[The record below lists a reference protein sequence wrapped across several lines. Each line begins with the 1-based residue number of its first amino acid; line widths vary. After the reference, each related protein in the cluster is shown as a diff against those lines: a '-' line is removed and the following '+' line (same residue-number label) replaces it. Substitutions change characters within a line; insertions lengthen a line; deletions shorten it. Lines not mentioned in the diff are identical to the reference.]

1 MIQNTVYFKSRPSQ
15 LINLETYLLTIL
27 AVPAIMLVD
36 EILKQQLLFS
46 LISEKLAVHIYRFP
60 VYLGAYVLLNAAYQV
75 LRVYCIRY
83 EIDSEEL
90 RHYSGI
96 FRRKHEY
103 VELYRIKDF
112 RVERPLVYRMF
123 GFGNLIIY
131 TSDKTTPI
139 FRLDAIRNPEE
150 KYKILRGLVELNR
163 REKHVFEVD

>member
-1 MIQNTVYFKSRPSQ
+1 V
-15 LINLETYLLTIL
+15 LTIL
-27 AVPAIMLVD
+27 AVPAIMLMD
-36 EILKQQLLFS
+36 EILKQQLPFS

-60 VYLGAYVLLNAAYQV
+60 IYLGAYILLNLAYKVLL
-75 LRVYCIRY
+75 VYCIRY
-83 EIDSEEL
+83 EIDAEEL
-90 RHYSGI
+90 RRYSGI

-103 VELYRIKDF
+103 IELYRVKDY
-112 RVERPLVYRMF
+112 RIDRPLIYRMF

-139 FRLDAIRNPEE
+139 FRLDAILNPEE